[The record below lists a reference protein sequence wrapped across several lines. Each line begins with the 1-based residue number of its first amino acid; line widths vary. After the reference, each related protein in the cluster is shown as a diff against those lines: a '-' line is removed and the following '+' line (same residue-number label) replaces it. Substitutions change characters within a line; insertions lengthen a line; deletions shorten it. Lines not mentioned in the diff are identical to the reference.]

1 MKQRMRREF
10 AELTFDLVESHS
22 ISKSRSVI
30 PLLGNSK
37 TMPRF
42 DALSSSASTSKTSG
56 FTSRAPARKTSERE
70 MVPEMVL
77 VALSRGVRAF
87 DARVVGVVVLPL
99 VQLVEP
105 RRAQN
110 AVHDV
115 DFLRNGR
122 AG

>member
-1 MKQRMRREF
+1 
-10 AELTFDLVESHS
+10 
-22 ISKSRSVI
+22 
-30 PLLGNSK
+30 
-37 TMPRF
+37 
-42 DALSSSASTSKTSG
+42 
-56 FTSRAPARKTSERE
+56 

-87 DARVVGVVVLPL
+87 DARVVGVLVLLL

-105 RRAQN
+105 RRAHN
-110 AVHDV
+110 AIHDV